1 MKKKILIILL
11 LLTLCSIFFI
21 FEFRKEKLEKRIMPN
36 LENYS
41 LDDVKDFASE
51 NNLNLKINEIY
62 SDSYSKYTFVNQ
74 SIIEGEI
81 LNNSTELI
89 VDYVIGSLDDEK
101 QIRVK
106 KYSENNVNELG
117 RIPIMMYHGIHN
129 KLNSET
135 NYIGGNVDKDG
146 YQRTV
151 EAFRN
156 DLEFYYQNN
165 YRMIRLND
173 YVDGIIDVEIG
184 KSPIVITFDDG
195 LKNNI
200 IVTGLDDNGEI
211 IIDPNCAVG
220 VLESFK
226 KKYPDYNVTATFF
239 INNNLFNQPEYDDKI
254 LKWLVENGYDVG
266 NHSATHSDFTKIGI
280 DETNYQIGSVYEIL
294 DEIIPNLYVNIVA
307 LPYGSPYKKSHQNF
321 SHILSTSYNG
331 KNYTT
336 KSTLRVGWESDYS
349 PFSVDFDKTFIKR
362 IRAYDNNG
370 VEFDIKAN
378 FEYLENNRYISDG
391 DKNKVVIKESDLSK
405 LNSEIKLEVITY

>member
-1 MKKKILIILL
+1 MKKKILIISLL
-11 LLTLCSIFFI
+11 LILCSIFFI
-21 FEFRKEKLEKRIMPN
+21 FEFRKEKVEKRIMPN

-106 KYSENNVNELG
+106 KYSENKVNELG

-129 KLNSET
+129 KSNSET

-156 DLEFYYQNN
+156 DLEFYYKNN

>member
-11 LLTLCSIFFI
+11 LLILCSIFFI
-21 FEFRKEKLEKRIMPN
+21 FEFRKEKVEKHIMPN

-129 KLNSET
+129 KSNSET

>member
-21 FEFRKEKLEKRIMPN
+21 FEFRKEKVEKRIMPN

-41 LDDVKDFASE
+41 LGDVKDFASE

-106 KYSENNVNELG
+106 KYSENKVNELG

-129 KLNSET
+129 KSNSET

-156 DLEFYYQNN
+156 DLEFYYQHN

>member
-1 MKKKILIILL
+1 MKKIFLIISLL
-11 LLTLCSIFFI
+11 LVLCSIFFI
-21 FEFRKEKLEKRIMPN
+21 FEFRKENLEKSIMPN
-36 LENYS
+36 LKNYS
-41 LDDVKDFASE
+41 LDDVKNFASE

-74 SIIEGEI
+74 SIIEGEN

-89 VDYVIGSLDDEK
+89 VDYIIGSLDDEK
-101 QIRVK
+101 QIRIK
-106 KYSENNVNELG
+106 RYSENKVNELG

-129 KLNSET
+129 KSNSET

-184 KSPIVITFDDG
+184 KSPIIITFDDG

-200 IVTGLDDNGEI
+200 TVTGLDENGEI

-226 KKYPDYNVTATFF
+226 KKYPDFNVTATFF

-254 LKWLVENGYDVG
+254 LKWLVKNGYDIG
-266 NHSATHSDFTKIGI
+266 NHSATHSGFTKTNV
-280 DETNYQIGSVYEIL
+280 DETNYQIGSVYEML
-294 DEIIPNLYVNIVA
+294 DKIIPNSYVNIVA

-321 SHILSTSYNG
+321 DHILSTSYNG

-362 IRAYDNNG
+362 IRAYDNDG
-370 VEFDIKAN
+370 VEFDIKSN

-391 DKNKVVIKESDLSK
+391 DKNKIVIKESDLSK

>member
-1 MKKKILIILL
+1 MKKIFLIISLL
-11 LLTLCSIFFI
+11 LVLCSIFFI
-21 FEFRKEKLEKRIMPN
+21 FEFRKENLEKSIMPN

-41 LDDVKDFASE
+41 LDDVKNFASE

-129 KLNSET
+129 KSNSET

-184 KSPIVITFDDG
+184 KSPIIITFDDG

-200 IVTGLDDNGEI
+200 TVTGLDDNGEI

-239 INNNLFNQPEYDDKI
+239 ITNTLFNQPEYDDKI

-294 DEIIPNLYVNIVA
+294 EGFIPNLYVNIVA

-321 SHILSTSYNG
+321 DHILSTSYNG

-362 IRAYDNNG
+362 IRAYDNDG
-370 VEFDIKAN
+370 VEFDIKSN

-391 DKNKVVIKESDLSK
+391 DKNKIVIKESDLSK